1 MTQTT
6 PREDA
11 PLEAAALLAPPTFLG
26 ALEGATVEAV
36 AQLAREASKPE
47 VLQIPTKGLGR
58 GLPDTVPFLW
68 DRHAQKAIPVVKEIL
83 DARPPLE
90 RMGSAAVTTLDSF
103 IELVNRHKDDGSA
116 IFARSI
122 GMKPSL
128 QAVIDYHKAGET
140 HEARHCRHRIV
151 YDFPLT
157 DEFKAWVDG
166 DGKKLPQVEFA
177 TFIEDHAAELSA
189 PMDGEVT
196 EYELLFKESFA
207 SPAELIDLSRNL
219 EVYEG
224 AKVKQGARLQSGERQ
239 VIFTTEHTNAN
250 GDPID
255 IPGIFMVS
263 VAPFFSGEA
272 EPEKVRIPA
281 RIRYRIA
288 GGAIVWFYQLYR
300 WEYFLRERVQQDA
313 AFAAEATGLPC
324 YEGAPETPP
333 A

>member
-11 PLEAAALLAPPTFLG
+11 PLEPAALLAPPTFLG

-103 IELVNRHKDDGSA
+103 IKLVDRHKDEGSA
-116 IFARSI
+116 IFARTSWPQ
-122 GMKPSL
+122 PSL
-128 QAVIDYHKAGET
+128 TAVIDYHDTARV
-140 HEARHCRHRIV
+140 ARHCRHRVV

-157 DEFKAWVDG
+157 EEFKTWVEG
-166 DGKKLPQVEFA
+166 DGRKLTQVEFA
-177 TFIEDHAAELSA
+177 AFLEDHSAELAA
-189 PMDGEVT
+189 PLDGEKA
-196 EYELLFKESFA
+196 EFEALFKARFA
-207 SPAELIDLSRNL
+207 SPAELIDLSRSL
-219 EVYEG
+219 EIHEG
-224 AKVKQGARLQSGERQ
+224 AKVKQAVRLQTGERQ
-239 VIFTTEHTNAN
+239 VVFTTEHMDAN
-250 GDPID
+250 GEPVD

-263 VAPFFSGEA
+263 VPPFLSGEA
-272 EPEKVRIPA
+272 EPERVRIPA
-281 RIRYRIA
+281 RIRYRIT
-288 GGAIVWFYQLYR
+288 GGAIAWFYDLYR
-300 WEYFLRERVQQDA
+300 WEFFLRERVQRDA
-313 AFAAEATGLPC
+313 AFAAKATELPC
-324 YEGAPETPP
+324 YEGSPETPP